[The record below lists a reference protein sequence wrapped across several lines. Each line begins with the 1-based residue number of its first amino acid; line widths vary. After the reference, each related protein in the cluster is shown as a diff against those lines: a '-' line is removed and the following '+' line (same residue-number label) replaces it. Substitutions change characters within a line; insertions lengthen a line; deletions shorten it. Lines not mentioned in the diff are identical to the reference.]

1 MKNIQCARTK
11 KCIQYISTRYVY
23 IRVSISSA
31 AGRLT
36 QKCYAKTDVTICHWD
51 IRILCKKQNRVSL
64 DDHDHQRQNVLL
76 YYLSRSNPSWLFF
89 LLHQL
94 FKLYSICFVL
104 ACKMPYGTLKIT
116 SSLLVCTYIYML
128 VWSSEVPSFASPDD
142 VTLGQSGPFYLEFNE
157 VLDIC
162 VITCYIIIM
171 QQYLLKSE
179 DFND

>member
-1 MKNIQCARTK
+1 MLCQD
-11 KCIQYISTRYVY
+11 
-23 IRVSISSA
+23 
-31 AGRLT
+31 GRDHLSLGFES
-36 QKCYAKTDVTICHWD
+36 YAKSKIEFLLMIMIIKGKMYYYTI
-51 IRILCKKQNRVSL
+51 
-64 DDHDHQRQNVLL
+64 
-76 YYLSRSNPSWLFF
+76 YLEVIPLGCFF

-179 DFND
+179 DFNE

>member
-1 MKNIQCARTK
+1 MLRFGMQDAIRHIENHILSACM
-11 KCIQYISTRYVY
+11 YI
-23 IRVSISSA
+23 
-31 AGRLT
+31 
-36 QKCYAKTDVTICHWD
+36 H
-51 IRILCKKQNRVSL
+51 
-64 DDHDHQRQNVLL
+64 
-76 YYLSRSNPSWLFF
+76 
-89 LLHQL
+89 
-94 FKLYSICFVL
+94 
-104 ACKMPYGTLKIT
+104 
-116 SSLLVCTYIYML
+116 IYML